1 MTFGKDFN
9 AEQRAAF
16 DAMSAERGSGMNAS
30 LLNQDRSSG
39 NVEGTDYY
47 NAIRDEAIKP
57 NNILNGYL
65 GIQEIP
71 NLMANGSSTRGSR
84 GNNNLSSATLTDAEF
99 EKGRNKFIDLMTPY
113 SDTNMRN
120 GFTYTA
126 DDDSGSFVESDI
138 PSNMMSNGSNSGR
151 GVDTSLSNTIGRDVA
166 SGMGDGL
173 NNVMRMTE
181 NIQSKYGDP
190 NDKTIDQIMA
200 EFNADNAE
208 NAFQGMDNNRGLLQ
222 KTGDAF
228 VPDFYQKGSGFTN
241 NLNRAF
247 GGADVT
253 DSQIYNHLN
262 VDKPYNNQTIVNN
275 AISDAT
281 DGYHIRSG
289 KDYGSMTKGNLPL
302 GGLPAT
308 LGAMAY
314 QQLDG
319 IADSSLLDGVM
330 GRGKANLSDVG
341 GTFGYNAFLQSMD
354 NIEGL
359 RQSGNAPFLNKAH
372 TLGQNMHG
380 LLNRP
385 PSEDA
390 IRIAKQKDAGT
401 FQPGKKAQAYK
412 DKPVAVVKP
421 RVKVDY
427 NKNTPAPTQKKQ
439 SRAGAGAV
447 KAPTRTTGSR
457 GGRGNVAKKKST
469 PSKFSSGYSRRVGG
483 R

>member
-1 MTFGKDFN
+1 
-9 AEQRAAF
+9 
-16 DAMSAERGSGMNAS
+16 MNAS
-30 LLNQDRSSG
+30 LLSS
-39 NVEGTDYY
+39 ED
-47 NAIRDEAIKP
+47 
-57 NNILNGYL
+57 
-65 GIQEIP
+65 GI
-71 NLMANGSSTRGSR
+71 GSAVQG
-84 GNNNLSSATLTDAEF
+84 
-99 EKGRNKFIDLMTPY
+99 
-113 SDTNMRN
+113 
-120 GFTYTA
+120 
-126 DDDSGSFVESDI
+126 
-138 PSNMMSNGSNSGR
+138 
-151 GVDTSLSNTIGRDVA
+151 
-166 SGMGDGL
+166 SGMGLPTLQERGIGDAQQFLRQDMMSSGSPNLRGFDTSGSDSVMRDVGEGMGEGL

-190 NDKTIDQIMA
+190 NDRTVDQIMSQY
-200 EFNADNAE
+200 NVDNAE

-222 KTGDAF
+222 RAGDAL

-247 GGADVT
+247 GGSDVT

-289 KDYGSMTKGNLPL
+289 KDYGSMTKGDLPL

-308 LGAMAY
+308 LGALAY
-314 QQLDG
+314 QQVDG
-319 IADSSLLDGVM
+319 IADSSLF
-330 GRGKANLSDVG
+330 DVG
-341 GTFGYNAFLQSMD
+341 TPIMDTFNNKTNNTRASWNDIPGQLKEAGQFISSIPSGFETALKNPFGTFGTNAFLQSAD

-359 RQSGNAPFLNKAH
+359 RQSGNAPLLDKAYEI
-372 TLGQNMHG
+372 GQRIKTPSLSDFVPSG
-380 LLNRP
+380 LLDRP
-385 PSEDA
+385 PNEDA
-390 IRIAKQKDAGT
+390 IRIAKQKEAGT
-401 FQPGKKAQAYK
+401 FQPGKKAQAYE

-457 GGRGNVAKKKST
+457 GRRGNVGAKKSAAKKT
-469 PSKFSSGYSRRVGG
+469 TKTTQRYRPGG